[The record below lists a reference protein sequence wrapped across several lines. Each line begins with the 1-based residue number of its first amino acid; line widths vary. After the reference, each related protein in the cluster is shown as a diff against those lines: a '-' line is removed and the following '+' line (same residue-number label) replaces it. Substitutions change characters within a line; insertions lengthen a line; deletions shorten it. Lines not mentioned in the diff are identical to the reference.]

1 MEKRNSASD
10 GKKVHFYHKCINC
23 EKEFKPDRFFYTC
36 PECGSLLLVERDE
49 EYIDKHVGVGRQAQ
63 LFFDNIRFGKARDQ
77 YPNGSG
83 VFMWLPL
90 ILPGFPSDSVISLRE
105 GFTDLFE
112 IPDWLK
118 KKIGLKKLYIKME
131 GQLPSESFK
140 DRGMSVA
147 VSEAIRLQKYYPKL
161 GIKHIGCASTGDTS
175 AAAAIYSAYV
185 KDKLKCVVFLPYE
198 KISPGQLFQAMA
210 HGATTLAIKHPEG
223 FDGCMKLIQEYCSSH
238 EDFVLVNSK
247 NDLRIVGQ
255 ESTSLEICQ
264 DLHWKAPDWISIPCG
279 NGGNVTALMM
289 SLSRMYERKMI
300 DSLPGIIVAQTKG
313 ANTLVRWDKSDYKK
327 YKPGNFKNT
336 VASAMNIQ
344 SPVSFPRIEK
354 LHKKFKMA
362 FFDVPEADIQK
373 TRALFMSGGAN
384 ICPQT
389 AVALD
394 AVLQARADGTVKE
407 KDTIVA
413 IGTASGLKFS
423 DSGIAHHMEGK
434 AKDYANPYK
443 IVKGDIESIEKA
455 VKLK

>member
-1 MEKRNSASD
+1 M
-10 GKKVHFYHKCINC
+10 KKVYFQHKCIKC
-23 EKEFKPDRFFYTC
+23 DSQFKPDKFFYTC
-36 PECGSLLLVERDE
+36 PNCGSLLLVERDE
-49 EYIDKHVGVGRQAQ
+49 EYVDKTVGVGRQAR
-63 LFFDNIRFGKARDQ
+63 LFFDNIRFGKARDK

-90 ILPGFPSDSVISLRE
+90 ILPGFPKDSVISLRE

-118 KKIGLKKLYIKME
+118 KKVGLKNLYIKME

-140 DRGMSVA
+140 DRGMSIA

-161 GIKHIGCASTGDTS
+161 GIKYIGCASTGDTS

-210 HGATTLAIKHPEG
+210 HGASTLAIKHPKG
-223 FDGCMKLIQEYCSSH
+223 FDGCMKLIQEYCGSH
-238 EDFVLVNSK
+238 KDFVLVNSK

-255 ESTSLEICQ
+255 ETTALEICQ
-264 DLHWKAPDWISIPCG
+264 DLHWRAPKWISIPCG
-279 NGGNVTALMM
+279 NGGNITALMM
-289 SLSRMYERKMI
+289 SLWRMYERKMI

-313 ANTLVRWDKSDYKK
+313 ANTLVRWKKS
-327 YKPGNFKNT
+327 NFKTYNPGQFKDT

-344 SPVSFPRIEK
+344 DPVSFPRIES
-354 LHKKFKMA
+354 LYKKFKLV
-362 FFDVPEADIQK
+362 FFDVPEVNIQK

-384 ICPQT
+384 VCPQT

-394 AVLQARADGTVKE
+394 AVIQARANRVVKE
-407 KDTIVA
+407 NDTVVTIS
-413 IGTASGLKFS
+413 TASGLKFS
-423 DSGIAHHMEGK
+423 ESGIAHHMKGK

-443 IVKGDIESIEKA
+443 IVGGTIKDVERA
-455 VKLK
+455 VKL